1 MVRRRISW
9 PTYQLLGVSGV
20 TVVTVR
26 ILLAVTIVSAILAA
40 APLPSG
46 AAPMMQVVGAGLIGR
61 PIPGKTIDS
70 PSDFGFAVTP
80 NGGTFVCSMAG
91 PLTGGF
97 KGLKVMTVEG
107 PVDKGSLKI
116 MGTTAT
122 FGGKA
127 TVVLVPG
134 MQKEPV
140 QVLNDVPFTVAVGL
154 GGPDKGWLMMKVPA
168 FTKTLG
174 GDTGGMVK
182 IGSITGGK

>member
-1 MVRRRISW
+1 MVRQVLRAVVIVCV
-9 PTYQLLGVSGV
+9 LL
-20 TVVTVR
+20 
-26 ILLAVTIVSAILAA
+26 LAA
-40 APLPSG
+40 AYPLS
-46 AAPMMQVVGAGLIGR
+46 AAPMTQLVGAGLIGA
-61 PIPGKTIDS
+61 PIAGKTIDS
-70 PSDFGFAVTP
+70 TSDFGFAVTRD
-80 NGGTFVCSMAG
+80 GGTFVCSMAG

-122 FGGKA
+122 FAGKA

-140 QVLNDVPFTVAVGL
+140 QILDAVPFTVSVGL
-154 GGPDKGWLMMKVPA
+154 GGPGKGWLRMTVPA

-182 IGSITGGK
+182 IGSISTK

>member
-1 MVRRRISW
+1 MGIVL
-9 PTYQLLGVSGV
+9 T
-20 TVVTVR
+20 
-26 ILLAVTIVSAILAA
+26 ILVLSLIAEAVSAA
-40 APLPSG
+40 S
-46 AAPMMQVVGAGLIGR
+46 MTQVVGGGLIGN

-70 PSDFGFAVTP
+70 PSDFGFAVTRE
-80 NGGTFVCSMAG
+80 GGTFVCSMAG

-107 PVDKGSLKI
+107 PVNKGSLKI

-122 FGGKA
+122 LSGKA

-140 QVLNDVPFTVAVGL
+140 QILNDVPFTVAVGM
-154 GGPDKGWLMMKVPA
+154 GGPGKGWLMMKVPA
-168 FTKTLG
+168 FTKVLG

-182 IGSITGGK
+182 IGSISGGK

>member
-1 MVRRRISW
+1 MASRMVRVV
-9 PTYQLLGVSGV
+9 LVVGVL
-20 TVVTVR
+20 
-26 ILLAVTIVSAILAA
+26 LLAGSS
-40 APLPSG
+40 PSG
-46 AAPMMQVVGAGLIGR
+46 AASMMQVVGAGLIGR

-70 PSDFGFAVTP
+70 PSDFGFAVTSE
-80 NGGTFVCSMAG
+80 GGTFVCSMAG

-107 PVDKGSLKI
+107 PVDKGSLKL
-116 MGTTAT
+116 MGTTAM

-140 QVLNDVPFTVAVGL
+140 QVLNEVPFTVAVGL
-154 GGPDKGWLMMKVPA
+154 GGPGKGWLMMKVPA
-168 FTKTLG
+168 FTKVLG

-182 IGSITGGK
+182 VGSITGGK